1 MEALKT
7 EFQPAE
13 INFNYEVKTMDE
25 IINILNSY
33 KKEFKKEGFYLDWYY
48 ADFMQCL
55 NPSQISVD
63 IVFRVMKEMVRPAP
77 DEEKSAVFFTVEKGN
92 ALESL
97 DVIKKQMK
105 ILIGE

>member
-1 MEALKT
+1 METLKT

-13 INFNYEVKTMDE
+13 INFKYEVKAMDE

-48 ADFMQCL
+48 ADFMQFL
-55 NPSQISVD
+55 NTSQNRVD
-63 IVFRVMKEMVRPAP
+63 IVCRIMKEMVRPTP

-92 ALESL
+92 ALESI

>member
-1 MEALKT
+1 
-7 EFQPAE
+7 
-13 INFNYEVKTMDE
+13 MDE

-48 ADFMQCL
+48 ADFMQVL
-55 NPSQISVD
+55 NPSQLSVD
-63 IVFRVMKEMVRPAP
+63 IVCRVMKEMVRPAL

-97 DVIKKQMK
+97 DVIKQQIK